1 MYLCGF
7 TLFLSLILNR
17 TYVMILDILR
27 LEEELKRI
35 KGDPSTGGKAGKQLS
50 NAGEPGE
57 IARLQQELKAA
68 QSDLASMK
76 KQSEGLQ
83 REYNR
88 LGDEKSAA
96 DSFPK
101 KDR

>member
-7 TLFLSLILNR
+7 TIFLSLILNR
-17 TYVMILDILR
+17 TYVMILDQLH
-27 LEEELKRI
+27 LEEELKTLR
-35 KGDPSTGGKAGKQLS
+35 GDPKAGGKAGQKLSEAGQL
-50 NAGEPGE
+50 GE
-57 IARLQQELKAA
+57 IARLKKELDKAKA
-68 QSDLASMK
+68 DLATMK

-88 LGDEKSAA
+88 LGDEKVST
-96 DSFPK
+96 DGTPK